1 MKSLSLRGLIYDE
14 CIRIMNMYLSQCRQS
29 NLFDK
34 VLYILL
40 PHDWLSVCLSL
51 HFKISISIVSA
62 WIETQCK
69 VFYQSMWSVC
79 VCMWI
84 FIWFS
89 LYACKIFVNLKFP
102 QQFNLLVMI
111 EILWEDFLSLSLC
124 VANKSFRVRF
134 CFELNFWIFKS
145 I

>member
-1 MKSLSLRGLIYDE
+1 MMSVYESWICIYHNVGRATCSTKSYTYSYHMIG
-14 CIRIMNMYLSQCRQS
+14 C
-29 NLFDK
+29 LF
-34 VLYILL
+34 
-40 PHDWLSVCLSL
+40 VCLCILKFQFPSYL
-51 HFKISISIVSA
+51 HELKLNAKYIIR
-62 WIETQCK
+62 
-69 VFYQSMWSVC
+69 VC
-79 VCMWI
+79 DLYVYVCMWI

-111 EILWEDFLSLSLC
+111 EILWEDFLPLSLSLC